1 MVGCG
6 ERCEGEDVNLSGRVT
21 RGSGLLEGFL
31 ARQRVR
37 VADRRIPVGHR
48 EGRLLDIGC
57 GAFPYFLATTMF
69 REKYGVDKFLTGG
82 PGIAGD
88 IRLVRHDVEADG
100 RLPFS
105 DGFFDV
111 VTMLAVFE
119 HIEPA
124 RLDGA
129 IREVRRILRPG
140 GMYLLTTPASW
151 TDGLLRFLAW
161 AGLVS
166 REEIEE
172 HKDVYDHSKI
182 VGILRAAGFDGG
194 GIDTGHFEGFANLWV
209 TARK

>member
-1 MVGCG
+1 VEQC
-6 ERCEGEDVNLSGRVT
+6 ERENVDLSGRVT
-21 RGSGLLEGFL
+21 RGAGLLEGFL

-37 VADRRIPVGHR
+37 VANRRIPAGYR
-48 EGRLLDIGC
+48 EGRILDIGC
-57 GAFPYFLATTMF
+57 GVFPYFLATTAF
-69 REKYGVDKFLTGG
+69 REKYGVDKFTLGE
-82 PGIAGD
+82 PGVAGS
-88 IRLVRHDVEADG
+88 IQLVRHDVEATG
-100 RLPFS
+100 GLPFS

-124 RLDGA
+124 RLVGT
-129 IREVRRILRPG
+129 IGEVQRILRPG

-151 TDGLLRFLAW
+151 TDGFLRLLAW

-172 HKDVYDHSKI
+172 HKDVYNHAKI
-182 VGILRAAGFDGG
+182 VGILRAAGFDGDR
-194 GIDTGHFEGFANLWV
+194 IETGYFEGFANLWV

>member
-1 MVGCG
+1 MVGI
-6 ERCEGEDVNLSGRVT
+6 RRVT

-37 VADRRIPVGHR
+37 VANRMIPAGHR
-48 EGRLLDIGC
+48 EGRLLDVGC
-57 GAFPYFLATTMF
+57 GVFPFFLASTLF
-69 REKYGVDKFLTGG
+69 HEKYGVDKFTLGE
-82 PGIAGD
+82 PGVEGN
-88 IRLVRHDVEADG
+88 IRLVRHDIEATG
-100 RLPFS
+100 ELPFS

-124 RLDGA
+124 RLGGT
-129 IREVRRILRPG
+129 IREIQRILRPG

-151 TDGLLRFLAW
+151 TAGLLRFLAW

-172 HKDVYDHSKI
+172 HKDVYDHPKI
-182 VGILRAAGFDGG
+182 VDILRAAGFDED
-194 GIDTGHFEGFANLWV
+194 GIETGYFEGYANLWV

>member
-1 MVGCG
+1 VVGI
-6 ERCEGEDVNLSGRVT
+6 RRVT

-37 VADRRIPVGHR
+37 VADRVIPAGHR
-48 EGRLLDIGC
+48 DGRLLDVGC
-57 GAFPYFLATTMF
+57 GAFPFFLASTAF
-69 REKYGVDKFLTGG
+69 REKYGVDKFV
-82 PGIAGD
+82 PGEPEEGWVGD
-88 IRLVRHDVEADG
+88 IRLVRHDVEAPG
-100 RLPFS
+100 GLPFS
-105 DGFFDV
+105 DRYFDV

-129 IREVRRILRPG
+129 IREVHRILRPG
-140 GMYLLTTPASW
+140 GIYLLTTPASW
-151 TDGLLRFLAW
+151 TAGLLRLLAW

-172 HKDVYDHSKI
+172 HKDVYDHPKI
-182 VGILRAAGFDGG
+182 VGILRSAGFDGD
-194 GIDTGHFEGFANLWV
+194 GIETGYFEGFANLWV